1 MEEAAANEVRLA
13 EESYQ
18 NMLNNLL
25 GMTAAEVNGFAAS
38 TSALQGDMIMNDP
51 VGQKRML
58 DSMDDDRDSKRPRF
72 EVVE

>member
-38 TSALQGDMIMNDP
+38 TSALQGDIIMNDP